1 MRARSCNLAAYPP
14 AAAGSP
20 CAALSL
26 GVGREFAA
34 EAELAARHGCAAW
47 VVDPLV
53 RRRPEPAAGRLNF
66 LRLPFVT
73 GARGFHDGRGLVRR
87 AGGAFQAHSTAL
99 LRHTRDGTCF
109 TLNCLSSLARS
120 FKPASHSRS

>member
-14 AAAGSP
+14 AAADPP

-26 GVGREFAA
+26 GAGRDFAA

-73 GARGFHDGRGLVRR
+73 GARGFHDGRALVRR
-87 AGGAFQAHSTAL
+87 AGSALQHVLRTASADTQEGIVPL
-99 LRHTRDGTCF
+99 ERPVEEF
-109 TLNCLSSLARS
+109 YM
-120 FKPASHSRS
+120 